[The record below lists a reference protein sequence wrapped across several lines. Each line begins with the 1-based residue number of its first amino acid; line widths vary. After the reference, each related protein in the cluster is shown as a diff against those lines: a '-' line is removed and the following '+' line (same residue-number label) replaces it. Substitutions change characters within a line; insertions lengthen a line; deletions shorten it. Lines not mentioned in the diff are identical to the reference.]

1 MPKKQLLLIV
11 LPFISAGL
19 TVLDFFLF
27 KITLAAFIIHNVLAC
42 IVASGF
48 IIAAFCLIQKKSGS
62 LFYCC
67 VIMIIGFSMVAI
79 HLVKLVSGN
88 CA

>member
-1 MPKKQLLLIV
+1 MLEKQLLLIV
-11 LPFISAGL
+11 LPFVTAGI

-27 KITLAAFIIHNVLAC
+27 KITLAAYIIHNVLAC

-48 IIAAFCLIQKKSGS
+48 IVAAFCLIQKKSGS

-67 VIMIIGFSMVAI
+67 TIMIIGFSMLAVHIA
-79 HLVKLVSGN
+79 KLVSGN
-88 CA
+88 CT